1 MQDLRRW
8 LRYALLLVLSCPA
21 AAMEPGKVPEALRPW
36 TDWVLHEAKDKD
48 CPFLYNEHATRRCDW
63 PAQLDLD
70 LAEQGGSF
78 DQRWRVY
85 REGWVALP
93 GNTKHWPQEVTVDGA
108 AATVIERDGRPLVR
122 LLPGEHLLS
131 GRFQWPRLPEAL
143 MVPPDT
149 GLIALK
155 LAGVPVSAIDLRT
168 DGELWLR
175 AGSGTRAVEEQR
187 LEVRVFRRLI
197 DELPMQVL
205 TRITLGVAGEQ
216 RELVLPEALLAG
228 TIPMSLASPLPAR
241 VESDGRLRMQIRP
254 GEWVLDLNARFP
266 AEVLELQRSAAA
278 APWPK
283 DEIWVFDARNHL
295 RLVEVSGVDAIDPR
309 QTSLP
314 EDWQQF
320 PSYRLRPGDKLDF
333 KVIRHGDPEPEPD
346 RLELS
351 RNIWLD
357 FDGGGYT
364 VQDRL
369 RGTLTQQWRLEA
381 DAGLMLG
388 RVVVDGVPQFITRLP
403 GSRRQGVEVRRG
415 SLQLSADSRIEG
427 GVARWPAVGWA
438 HDVHLLNA
446 SLHLPPG
453 WRLLYAGGSDDASD
467 TWLQA
472 WTLLDLFL
480 VFIGA
485 VATARLW
492 RWTWGI
498 LALLTL
504 ALVWLE
510 PGAPQLVWLN
520 LLAATALLRVL
531 PEGRL
536 RSWIASYRLLSLL
549 GLLLIAIPFAI
560 QQVRIGLYPQ
570 LEEQYGAVAG
580 GGVAAVSDSVSVV
593 QPTRTM
599 EMAAVE
605 APLPAAPPA
614 SAAPEAKKAE
624 AGKTLARG
632 RAVLSGALDLS
643 SSEGLELDPK
653 AMVQTGPGVPEW
665 QWRRVD
671 LSWRGP
677 VEQAQEVA
685 LVYLSPPINLLLC
698 LLRVLLVAVFALRM
712 TDALRARNGGGQA
725 GAATLSVLLVLT
737 GIGLPGGEAHA
748 DFPSA
753 KLRAELKQRLLEP
766 PECLPVC
773 AQIARARVDLD
784 AARLQLRLEI
794 HSAAEVALPLPAAR
808 DQWLPALVTVDGGPA
823 SGLSR
828 APSGELWLTLSPG
841 LHQVQLMGSAPA
853 RTRFQLPFPLLPHR
867 VEVSVRGWRLDG
879 LPETGVP
886 EGPIQF
892 TRLSEGAVETVLS
905 AGPLPAFL
913 RVERVLRLGLEWRVE
928 TTVQRLTP
936 PGNPVLVS
944 VPLLAGESV
953 VSEGVEVKD
962 GAVLVNMSSD
972 QTAWAWQ
979 SVLEKREA
987 ITLTAPRTSEWS
999 ETWRADISP
1008 VWHLEARGIA
1018 VVHHQDPHG
1027 RWLPEWRPWPGEA
1040 VTLALSRPA
1049 GIQGNVLTIQNSRL
1063 SVSIGQRA
1071 SDAVLDLKLESS
1083 QGGQHSLRLPA
1094 AAKLQQVTLG
1104 GVVQPVRQQGR
1115 QVILPL
1121 VPGTQLA
1128 QLRWRSPDGIDSR
1141 YRSPEVH
1148 LGAPS
1153 VNHSLNL
1160 TLGDDR
1166 WVLHTGGPL
1175 LGPAVLFWGIL
1186 LVIALIAMAL
1196 GRVRLTPLGFGQW
1209 FLLGVG
1215 LSQAPVWGG
1224 LLVVGWLLALGARAH
1239 VPAHWGKT
1247 RFNTMQLGLGLLT
1260 VVAIIVLFTAIH
1272 EGLLG
1277 WPEMQIAG
1285 NGSSAYALNWYQ
1297 DRNPAELPRAWV
1309 VSVPLWVY
1317 RLLMLTWALWLA
1329 FALLRWLRWGWDCY
1343 SAQGL
1348 WKPLG
1353 QTLARPGA
1361 A

>member
-1 MQDLRRW
+1 MRHRLSW
-8 LRYALLLVLSCPA
+8 LCYALLVLPSPA

-70 LAEQGGSF
+70 LAEQGGGF
-78 DQRWRVY
+78 NQRWRVY

-93 GNTKHWPQEVTVDGA
+93 GDSKHWPQEVTVDGA
-108 AATVIERDGRPLVR
+108 AATVVERDGRPLVR

-131 GRFQWPRLPEAL
+131 GRFQWTRLPESL

-155 LAGVPVSAIDLRT
+155 LAGVPVPAIDLRA

-175 AGSGTRAVEEQR
+175 AGSGPRAAEEQR
-187 LEVRVFRRLI
+187 LEIRVFRRLI

-228 TIPMSLASPLPAR
+228 AIPMSLASPLPAR
-241 VESDGRLRMQIRP
+241 VEPDGRLRMQIRP

-266 AEVLELQRSAAA
+266 AEVLEMQRSAAA
-278 APWPK
+278 APWPE
-283 DEIWVFDARNHL
+283 DEVWVFEARNYL

-314 EDWQQF
+314 EDWQRF
-320 PSYRLRPGDKLDF
+320 PSYRLRPGDKLYF

-346 RLELS
+346 RFELS
-351 RNIWLD
+351 RNLWLD

-364 VQDRL
+364 VQDAL
-369 RGTLTQQWRLEA
+369 RGTVTQRWRLEA

-427 GVARWPAVGWA
+427 GVARLPAVGWA
-438 HDVHLLNA
+438 HDVRGLNA

-453 WRLLYAGGSDDASD
+453 WRLFYAGGSDDAAA

-485 VATARLW
+485 LATARLW
-492 RWTWGI
+492 RWAWG
-498 LALLTL
+498 LMALLTL
-504 ALVWLE
+504 ALVWHE

-531 PEGRL
+531 PEGRF

-549 GLLLIAIPFAI
+549 GLLLIAIPFAV

-570 LEEQYGAVAG
+570 LEEPYASVVG
-580 GGVAAVSDSVSVV
+580 GGVAGVNRSLSVAQPEAVMPAGD
-593 QPTRTM
+593 
-599 EMAAVE
+599 AAV
-605 APLPAAPPA
+605 PAAPPA
-614 SAAPEAKKAE
+614 SAASEGMEVE
-624 AGKTLARG
+624 AGKTPSRE
-632 RAVLSGALDLS
+632 RAVLRGAL
-643 SSEGLELDPK
+643 EGLELDPK

-677 VEQAQEVA
+677 VEQGQEIT
-685 LVYLSPPINLLLC
+685 LIYLSPPVNLLLC
-698 LLRVLLVAVFALRM
+698 LLRVVLVAVLALIM
-712 TDALRARNGGGQA
+712 TDALRARNGGGRA
-725 GAATLSVLLVLT
+725 GTATVLLVLT

-748 DFPSA
+748 DFPNA
-753 KLRAELKQRLLEP
+753 KLRAELRQRLLEP

-784 AARLQLRLEI
+784 AESLQLELEI
-794 HSAAEVALPLPAAR
+794 HSAAEVALPLPAVR
-808 DQWLPALVTVDGGPA
+808 DQWLPALVSVDGGPA
-823 SGLSR
+823 GALSR
-828 APSGELWLTLSPG
+828 APSGELWLTLPPG
-841 LHQVQLMGSAPA
+841 RHQVQLMGSAPA
-853 RTRFQLPFPLLPHR
+853 RTQFQLPFPLLPHR
-867 VEVSVRGWRLDG
+867 IEVSVRGWRLDG

-886 EGPIQF
+886 DGPLQF
-892 TRLSEGAVETVLS
+892 TRLGAVETVLS

-928 TTVQRLTP
+928 TTARRLTP
-936 PGNPVLVS
+936 PGNPVVVK

-962 GAVLVNMSSD
+962 SAVLVNMSGD
-972 QTAWAWQ
+972 QTVLAWQ
-979 SVLEKREA
+979 SALEKREA
-987 ITLTAPRTSEWS
+987 ITLNAPRTSEWG

-1008 VWHLEARGIA
+1008 VWHLDARGIA
-1018 VVHHQDPHG
+1018 VVHHQDPRG

-1040 VTLALSRPA
+1040 VTLALSRPT
-1049 GIQGNVLTIQNSRL
+1049 GIQGNVLTLQNSRL
-1063 SVSIGQRA
+1063 AVNIGQRA
-1071 SDAVLDLKLESS
+1071 SDAVLDLTLESS

-1115 QVILPL
+1115 VVILPL
-1121 VPGTQLA
+1121 VPGTQQA
-1128 QLRWRSPDGIDSR
+1128 QLRWRGPDGIDGR

-1153 VNHSLNL
+1153 VNHSLRL
-1160 TLGDDR
+1160 TLGDVR
-1166 WVLHTGGPL
+1166 WVLWTGGPP
-1175 LGPAVLFWGIL
+1175 LGPAVLIWGIL
-1186 LVIALIAMAL
+1186 LVIALIAVAL
-1196 GRVRLTPLGFGQW
+1196 GRVRLTPLGLGQW

-1224 LLVVGWLLALGARAH
+1224 LLVVGWLLALGARAQ

-1247 RFNTMQLGLGLLT
+1247 RFNTMQVGLGLLT
-1260 VVAIIVLFTAIH
+1260 VVAVIMLFSAIH

-1285 NGSSAYALNWYQ
+1285 NGSSATVLNWYQ

-1309 VSVPLWVY
+1309 VSVPLGVY
-1317 RLLMLTWALWLA
+1317 RLLMLAWALWLA
-1329 FALLRWLRWGWDCY
+1329 FALLRWLRWGWGCF
-1343 SAQGL
+1343 STQGL
-1348 WKPLG
+1348 WKTIG
-1353 QTLARPGA
+1353 QKVATPGTA
-1361 A
+1361 